1 MTEAPAHYASRAI
14 AHARGLASRA
24 TRRYRGALS
33 GRADMPG
40 TFAARVVAAN
50 RTATRAIRTK
60 EVPQMGFDEIIELL
74 QGEEPDIAGI
84 IDGLGG
90 LRTASEGANARIAE
104 LEQAVADMEAKY
116 QQTAAKNWELMQAM
130 TAEPEPEPESD
141 EDEGEGDPFA
151 DLFEE
156 GE

>member
-1 MTEAPAHYASRAI
+1 MEI
-14 AHARGLASRA
+14 
-24 TRRYRGALS
+24 
-33 GRADMPG
+33 
-40 TFAARVVAAN
+40 
-50 RTATRAIRTK
+50 
-60 EVPQMGFDEIIELL
+60 DEIIEML
-74 QGEEPDIAGI
+74 QGEEPDIPGI

-104 LEQAVADMEAKY
+104 LEQSVVDLESKY

-130 TAEPEPEPESD
+130 TAEPKPEPEAD
-141 EDEGEGDPFA
+141 EDEIDEGEDPFA

>member
-1 MTEAPAHYASRAI
+1 
-14 AHARGLASRA
+14 
-24 TRRYRGALS
+24 
-33 GRADMPG
+33 
-40 TFAARVVAAN
+40 
-50 RTATRAIRTK
+50 
-60 EVPQMGFDEIIELL
+60 MGFDEIIELL

-130 TAEPEPEPESD
+130 TAEPEPDPEPG
-141 EDEGEGDPFA
+141 EGEGEEEGDPFA
-151 DLFEE
+151 ELFEE

>member
-1 MTEAPAHYASRAI
+1 
-14 AHARGLASRA
+14 
-24 TRRYRGALS
+24 
-33 GRADMPG
+33 
-40 TFAARVVAAN
+40 
-50 RTATRAIRTK
+50 
-60 EVPQMGFDEIIELL
+60 MGFDEIIELL

-104 LEQAVADMEAKY
+104 LEQAVADVEAKY

-130 TAEPEPEPESD
+130 TAEPEPEPEAE
-141 EDEGEGDPFA
+141 EDEIDDGEDPFA
-151 DLFEE
+151 ELFEE

>member
-1 MTEAPAHYASRAI
+1 M
-14 AHARGLASRA
+14 
-24 TRRYRGALS
+24 
-33 GRADMPG
+33 
-40 TFAARVVAAN
+40 N
-50 RTATRAIRTK
+50 
-60 EVPQMGFDEIIELL
+60 FDEIIDML

-104 LEQAVADMEAKY
+104 LEQAVADLEAKY

-130 TAEPEPEPESD
+130 TAEPEPEPEPEPD
-141 EDEGEGDPFA
+141 EGEGEGDPFA

-156 GE
+156 E

>member
-1 MTEAPAHYASRAI
+1 
-14 AHARGLASRA
+14 
-24 TRRYRGALS
+24 
-33 GRADMPG
+33 
-40 TFAARVVAAN
+40 
-50 RTATRAIRTK
+50 
-60 EVPQMGFDEIIELL
+60 MGFDEIIELL

-104 LEQAVADMEAKY
+104 LEQAIADMEAKY

-130 TAEPEPEPESD
+130 TAEPEPEPEPEAD
-141 EDEGEGDPFA
+141 EGEGEGDPFA
-151 DLFEE
+151 ELFKE

>member
-1 MTEAPAHYASRAI
+1 M
-14 AHARGLASRA
+14 
-24 TRRYRGALS
+24 
-33 GRADMPG
+33 
-40 TFAARVVAAN
+40 N
-50 RTATRAIRTK
+50 
-60 EVPQMGFDEIIELL
+60 FDEIIELL
-74 QGEEPDIAGI
+74 QGEEPDIPGI

-130 TAEPEPEPESD
+130 TAEPEPEPEPEPD
-141 EDEGEGDPFA
+141 EDEGDPFA
-151 DLFEE
+151 ELFEE

>member
-1 MTEAPAHYASRAI
+1 M
-14 AHARGLASRA
+14 
-24 TRRYRGALS
+24 
-33 GRADMPG
+33 
-40 TFAARVVAAN
+40 N
-50 RTATRAIRTK
+50 
-60 EVPQMGFDEIIELL
+60 FDEIIELL
-74 QGEEPDIAGI
+74 QGDEPDIPGI

-130 TAEPEPEPESD
+130 TAEPEPEPKAE
-141 EDEGEGDPFA
+141 EDEGDEGEDPFA
-151 DLFEE
+151 ELFEE

>member
-1 MTEAPAHYASRAI
+1 M
-14 AHARGLASRA
+14 
-24 TRRYRGALS
+24 
-33 GRADMPG
+33 D
-40 TFAARVVAAN
+40 
-50 RTATRAIRTK
+50 
-60 EVPQMGFDEIIELL
+60 FDEIIELL

-104 LEQAVADMEAKY
+104 LEQAVADLEAKY
-116 QQTAAKNWELMQAM
+116 QQTAAKNWELTQAM
-130 TAEPEPEPESD
+130 TADPEPEPEAD
-141 EDEGEGDPFA
+141 EDEGEDEEDPFA

>member
-1 MTEAPAHYASRAI
+1 
-14 AHARGLASRA
+14 
-24 TRRYRGALS
+24 
-33 GRADMPG
+33 
-40 TFAARVVAAN
+40 
-50 RTATRAIRTK
+50 
-60 EVPQMGFDEIIELL
+60 MGFDEIIELL

-84 IDGLGG
+84 VDGLGG

-130 TAEPEPEPESD
+130 TAEPEPEPEPQEAEI
-141 EDEGEGDPFA
+141 EDGEDPFA
-151 DLFEE
+151 ELFKE

>member
-1 MTEAPAHYASRAI
+1 M
-14 AHARGLASRA
+14 
-24 TRRYRGALS
+24 
-33 GRADMPG
+33 D
-40 TFAARVVAAN
+40 
-50 RTATRAIRTK
+50 
-60 EVPQMGFDEIIELL
+60 FDEIIELL

-116 QQTAAKNWELMQAM
+116 QQTAAKNFELMQAM
-130 TAEPEPEPESD
+130 TAEPEPEPEP
-141 EDEGEGDPFA
+141 EADEGEDEGDPFA
-151 DLFEE
+151 DLFDE

>member
-1 MTEAPAHYASRAI
+1 
-14 AHARGLASRA
+14 
-24 TRRYRGALS
+24 
-33 GRADMPG
+33 
-40 TFAARVVAAN
+40 
-50 RTATRAIRTK
+50 
-60 EVPQMGFDEIIELL
+60 MGFDEIIGLL

-130 TAEPEPEPESD
+130 TAEPEPEPEAE
-141 EDEGEGDPFA
+141 EDEGDEGEDPFA

>member
-1 MTEAPAHYASRAI
+1 M
-14 AHARGLASRA
+14 
-24 TRRYRGALS
+24 
-33 GRADMPG
+33 
-40 TFAARVVAAN
+40 N
-50 RTATRAIRTK
+50 
-60 EVPQMGFDEIIELL
+60 FDEIIELL

-130 TAEPEPEPESD
+130 TAEPEPEPEPEAV
-141 EDEGEGDPFA
+141 EDEEGEDPFA
-151 DLFEE
+151 ELFEE

>member
-1 MTEAPAHYASRAI
+1 
-14 AHARGLASRA
+14 
-24 TRRYRGALS
+24 
-33 GRADMPG
+33 
-40 TFAARVVAAN
+40 
-50 RTATRAIRTK
+50 
-60 EVPQMGFDEIIELL
+60 MGFDEIIELL

-104 LEQAVADMEAKY
+104 LEQAVADLEAKY
-116 QQTAAKNWELMQAM
+116 QQTAAKNWELTQAM
-130 TAEPEPEPESD
+130 TADPEPEPEAD
-141 EDEGEGDPFA
+141 EDEGEDEGDPFA

>member
-1 MTEAPAHYASRAI
+1 
-14 AHARGLASRA
+14 
-24 TRRYRGALS
+24 
-33 GRADMPG
+33 
-40 TFAARVVAAN
+40 
-50 RTATRAIRTK
+50 
-60 EVPQMGFDEIIELL
+60 MGFDEIIELL

-104 LEQAVADMEAKY
+104 LEQAVADLEAKY
-116 QQTAAKNWELMQAM
+116 QQTAAKNWELTQAM
-130 TAEPEPEPESD
+130 TADPEPEPEPG
-141 EDEGEGDPFA
+141 EDEGEDEEDPFA

>member
-1 MTEAPAHYASRAI
+1 M
-14 AHARGLASRA
+14 
-24 TRRYRGALS
+24 
-33 GRADMPG
+33 D
-40 TFAARVVAAN
+40 
-50 RTATRAIRTK
+50 
-60 EVPQMGFDEIIELL
+60 FDEIIELL

-130 TAEPEPEPESD
+130 TAEPEPEPEPGAD
-141 EDEGEGDPFA
+141 EGDEGEDPFA
-151 DLFEE
+151 GLFEE

>member
-1 MTEAPAHYASRAI
+1 M
-14 AHARGLASRA
+14 
-24 TRRYRGALS
+24 
-33 GRADMPG
+33 D
-40 TFAARVVAAN
+40 
-50 RTATRAIRTK
+50 
-60 EVPQMGFDEIIELL
+60 FDEIIELL

-104 LEQAVADMEAKY
+104 LEQAVANLEAKY

-130 TAEPEPEPESD
+130 TAEPEPEPEAE
-141 EDEGEGDPFA
+141 EDEGDEGDPFA
-151 DLFEE
+151 ELFEE

>member
-1 MTEAPAHYASRAI
+1 
-14 AHARGLASRA
+14 
-24 TRRYRGALS
+24 
-33 GRADMPG
+33 
-40 TFAARVVAAN
+40 
-50 RTATRAIRTK
+50 
-60 EVPQMGFDEIIELL
+60 MGFDEIIELL
-74 QGEEPDIAGI
+74 QGDEPDIAGI

-130 TAEPEPEPESD
+130 TAEPGPEPESAGG
-141 EDEGEGDPFA
+141 EDEGDPFA

>member
-1 MTEAPAHYASRAI
+1 M
-14 AHARGLASRA
+14 
-24 TRRYRGALS
+24 
-33 GRADMPG
+33 D
-40 TFAARVVAAN
+40 
-50 RTATRAIRTK
+50 
-60 EVPQMGFDEIIELL
+60 FDEIIELL

-116 QQTAAKNWELMQAM
+116 QQTATKNWELMQAM
-130 TAEPEPEPESD
+130 TAKPEPEPEAE
-141 EDEGEGDPFA
+141 EDEGDEGDPFA
-151 DLFEE
+151 ELFEE

>member
-1 MTEAPAHYASRAI
+1 
-14 AHARGLASRA
+14 
-24 TRRYRGALS
+24 
-33 GRADMPG
+33 
-40 TFAARVVAAN
+40 
-50 RTATRAIRTK
+50 
-60 EVPQMGFDEIIELL
+60 MGFDEIIELL

-104 LEQAVADMEAKY
+104 LEQAVSDMEAKY

-130 TAEPEPEPESD
+130 TAEPEPEPEAEED
-141 EDEGEGDPFA
+141 EIDEGEDPFA
-151 DLFEE
+151 ELFEE

>member
-1 MTEAPAHYASRAI
+1 
-14 AHARGLASRA
+14 
-24 TRRYRGALS
+24 
-33 GRADMPG
+33 
-40 TFAARVVAAN
+40 
-50 RTATRAIRTK
+50 
-60 EVPQMGFDEIIELL
+60 MGFDEIIELL

-130 TAEPEPEPESD
+130 TAEPDPDPDPEP
-141 EDEGEGDPFA
+141 GEGDGEDDSDPFA
-151 DLFEE
+151 GLFEE
-156 GE
+156 GD

>member
-1 MTEAPAHYASRAI
+1 
-14 AHARGLASRA
+14 
-24 TRRYRGALS
+24 
-33 GRADMPG
+33 
-40 TFAARVVAAN
+40 
-50 RTATRAIRTK
+50 
-60 EVPQMGFDEIIELL
+60 MGFDEIIELL

-104 LEQAVADMEAKY
+104 LEQAVSDLEAKY

-130 TAEPEPEPESD
+130 TAEPEPEPEP
-141 EDEGEGDPFA
+141 EADEGEDEGDPFA
-151 DLFEE
+151 ELFDE

>member
-1 MTEAPAHYASRAI
+1 
-14 AHARGLASRA
+14 
-24 TRRYRGALS
+24 
-33 GRADMPG
+33 
-40 TFAARVVAAN
+40 
-50 RTATRAIRTK
+50 
-60 EVPQMGFDEIIELL
+60 MGFDEIIELL

-104 LEQAVADMEAKY
+104 LEQAVADLEAKY
-116 QQTAAKNWELMQAM
+116 QQTAAKNWELTQAM
-130 TAEPEPEPESD
+130 TADPEPEPEPG
-141 EDEGEGDPFA
+141 EDEGEDEGDPFA